1 MKVAAELGQSLPSM
15 TFLKQQ
21 SLFSKTLSI
30 LSSFAMCPPQDFP
43 GAHCHLEGVWRL
55 EPVLSLENYQN
66 LSAAA
71 LLSLFTLWHMHIAFK
86 ELL

>member
-1 MKVAAELGQSLPSM
+1 
-15 TFLKQQ
+15 
-21 SLFSKTLSI
+21 
-30 LSSFAMCPPQDFP
+30 MCPPQDFP